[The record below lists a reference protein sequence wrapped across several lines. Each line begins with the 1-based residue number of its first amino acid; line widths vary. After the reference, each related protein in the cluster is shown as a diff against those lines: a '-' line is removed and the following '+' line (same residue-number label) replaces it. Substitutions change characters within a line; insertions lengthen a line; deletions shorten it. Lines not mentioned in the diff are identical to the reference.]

1 MSPPSDPG
9 TVPVVSL
16 DDWDD
21 NVWASS
27 SSSGHHRSVT
37 PSLRNAPPSPTRSSH
52 SLHRRRTS
60 ENVGTAGRPDI
71 PWKIQRLRAESSDSV
86 RGHPLKRDSGGFPSP
101 IFNDPTVTRPILNL
115 RLSPG
120 PTVDVDKNPF
130 EAEGGV
136 KTDSGERGELVLVHE
151 VSSLSSGIRRL
162 SCVKGF

>member
-1 MSPPSDPG
+1 MPSPPDPG

-16 DDWDD
+16 NDWDD

-27 SSSGHHRSVT
+27 SSSSRHRSLT
-37 PSLRNAPPSPTRSSH
+37 PSLKNTPPSPTRSPH

-60 ENVGTAGRPDI
+60 ENAGATSRPRI
-71 PWKIQRLRAESSDSV
+71 PWKIQHSRAESSNSV
-86 RGHPLKRDSGGFPSP
+86 RGHPLKRDSGGFSSS

-130 EAEGGV
+130 EVGHGV
-136 KTDSGERGELVLVHE
+136 ETESDEKEELVLVHE
-151 VSSLSSGIRRL
+151 VGPESDDRP
-162 SCVKGF
+162 CAKGF